1 MHPRE
6 GYGEGMEAIAVT
18 GLCARRYRLP
28 FLDCHLDVQSL
39 RRGQYSNS
47 P

>member
-1 MHPRE
+1 MYPRE
-6 GYGEGMEAIAVT
+6 GYGEGMKAIAVA

-28 FLDCHLDVQSL
+28 FLDCHFDAQSL
-39 RRGQYSNS
+39 RRARYSNS